1 MITIIIIIII
11 IVGPRRMLGYIV
23 PYQLGFFF
31 LAQGKNYLDYK
42 DKVLNLEKYEQ
53 VSERKKILD
62 ASIRDF
68 ESKVEYLGP
77 FEEPLPYT
85 DW

>member
-1 MITIIIIIII
+1 
-11 IVGPRRMLGYIV
+11 MLGYIV

-31 LAQGKNYLDYK
+31 LSQGKNYLDYK

-77 FEEPLPYT
+77 FTEPLPYT